1 MKVLVGYA
9 TVHGSTAEE
18 AQRIGDVLTNRGHIV
33 TVADVKTLTHVDGY
47 EAFVLGTAIE
57 ASTWLPDFKAFFK
70 AFETQMIDKPV
81 YIWVNCIRVLEEY
94 GMSHVMDFY
103 MVPELLTN
111 LNVRSRTAFAGK
123 LDLQHVDWDERWSLA
138 ARYDGHAWPTNF
150 DGDFRDWDKIDDWA
164 TSTANDLQLVAV
176 KS

>member
-9 TVHGSTAEE
+9 TVHGSTEE
-18 AQRIGDVLTNRGHIV
+18 VAQRIGNVLTQRGYDV
-33 TVADVKTLTHVDGY
+33 TVANVKPLTHLDGY

-57 ASTWLPDFKAFFK
+57 EGTWLPDFKAFFK
-70 AFETQMIDKPV
+70 AFDTQLMNKPV
-81 YIWVNCIRVLEEY
+81 YLWVNCIRVLEEF

-103 MVPELLTN
+103 MVPELLKN
-111 LNVRSRTAFAGK
+111 LNVRSRAAFAGK

-138 ARYDGHAWPTNF
+138 ARYDGHVWPTNF
-150 DGDFRDWDKIDDWA
+150 DGDFRDWDKIEDWA
-164 TSTANDLQLVAV
+164 TSTANDLQAEVV

>member
-9 TVHGSTAEE
+9 TVHGSTAEV
-18 AQRIGDVLTNRGHIV
+18 AQRIGNVLTQRGHNV
-33 TVADVKTLTHVDGY
+33 TVADVKTLTHVDEY
-47 EAFVLGTAIE
+47 EGFVLGSAIE
-57 ASTWLPDFKAFFK
+57 AGTWLPEFKAFLK
-70 AFETQMIDKPV
+70 AFDTQLGDKPI
-81 YIWVNCIRVLEEY
+81 YLWVNCIRVLEEY

-103 MVPELLTN
+103 MVPDLLKK

-123 LDLQHVDWDERWSLA
+123 LDLQAVDWDERWSLA
-138 ARYDGHAWPTNF
+138 ARYDGHAWPSNF

-164 TSTANDLQLVAV
+164 TAAANDLQAVVV

>member
-18 AQRIGDVLTNRGHIV
+18 AQRIGEVLTNRGYKV
-33 TVADVKTLTHVDGY
+33 TVANVKTLTHVDEY

-57 ASTWLPDFKAFFK
+57 AGTWLPDFKSFFK
-70 AFETQMIDKPV
+70 AFESQMVNKPI
-81 YIWVNCIRVLEEY
+81 YLWVNCIRVMEEY

-103 MVPELLTN
+103 MVPELLKN

-123 LDLQHVDWDERWSLA
+123 LDLQQVDWDERWSLA

-150 DGDFRDWDKIDDWA
+150 DGDFRDWDKIDDFA
-164 TSTANDLQLVAV
+164 TSTANDLQAVVV